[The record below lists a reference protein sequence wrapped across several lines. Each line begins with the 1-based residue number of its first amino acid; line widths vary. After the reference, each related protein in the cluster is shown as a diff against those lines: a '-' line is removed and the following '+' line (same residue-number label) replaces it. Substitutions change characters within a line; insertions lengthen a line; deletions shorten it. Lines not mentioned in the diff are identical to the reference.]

1 MGEKFG
7 NNISFHYLYGM
18 KKVFVFIGLILSM
31 SFISLNVIT
40 GWNGVPTEA
49 ITVVYH
55 YMFGDGEDL
64 ELKSNYLPNSEVIND
79 ELSNMEVGESKR
91 VGFKQDLDWRL
102 SYAINGF
109 TLTKTEKGFKIEQ
122 YIKFDTTGTVYTRIN
137 NPLFEFTIDDNIV
150 HFLDCTPFT
159 VKYEYSN

>member
-1 MGEKFG
+1 
-7 NNISFHYLYGM
+7 M
-18 KKVFVFIGLILSM
+18 KKLVVFIGSIFLV

-40 GWNGVPTEA
+40 GWKGVPTEA
-49 ITVVYH
+49 ISIVCH

-64 ELKSNYLPNSEVIND
+64 VLKSNYLPTSKVIND
-79 ELSNMEVGESKR
+79 NLSNMKVGESKR

-109 TLTKTEKGFKIEQ
+109 TLTKTDKGFKIEQ
-122 YIKFDTTGTVYTRIN
+122 YIKFDTTGTVYTHIN
-137 NPLFEFTIDDNIV
+137 NPFFEFTIDDNIV

-159 VKYEYSN
+159 VRYEYSN

>member
-1 MGEKFG
+1 
-7 NNISFHYLYGM
+7 M
-18 KKVFVFIGLILSM
+18 KKLVVFIGSIFLV

-40 GWNGVPTEA
+40 GWKGVPTEA
-49 ITVVYH
+49 ISIVCH

-64 ELKSNYLPNSEVIND
+64 VLKSNYLPTSKVIND
-79 ELSNMEVGESKR
+79 NLSNMKVGESKR

-109 TLTKTEKGFKIEQ
+109 TLTKTDNGFKIEQ
-122 YIKFDTTGTVYTRIN
+122 YIKFDTTGTVYTYIN
-137 NPLFEFTIDDNIV
+137 NPFFEFTIDDNIV

-159 VKYEYSN
+159 VRYEYSY

>member
-1 MGEKFG
+1 
-7 NNISFHYLYGM
+7 M
-18 KKVFVFIGLILSM
+18 KKLVLFIGSLILM
-31 SFISLNVIT
+31 SFVSLNVIT
-40 GWNGVPTEA
+40 GWKGVPTEA
-49 ITVVYH
+49 ITIVYH
-55 YMFGDGEDL
+55 YMFGNGEDL
-64 ELKSNYLPNSEVIND
+64 VLKSNYLPTSKVIND
-79 ELSNMEVGESKR
+79 NLSNMEVGESKR

-109 TLTKTEKGFKIEQ
+109 TLTKTNKGFKIEQ

-137 NPLFEFTIDDNIV
+137 NPFFDFNIDDNIV